1 MSKII
6 TLTLNPSLDKTFN
19 LDNFRKGKVNRADGY
34 RIDAGGKGINV
45 SRALS
50 NFNTENTALGIIGGE
65 SGALLE
71 KLLIK
76 ENVECDFLKVDGQT
90 RTNYKIFDA
99 ASGDTTDINEPGIR
113 MNPAQHDAFFEKY
126 RTHLKNAGFAV
137 LAGSIPPDTEP
148 DIYKT
153 LIEEAKKYGVKVI
166 LDAEG
171 EKLGEGI
178 KAQPFAIK
186 PNIHEFEDLCGKSM
200 KSQADILNGIREIQ
214 KSGIELVV
222 VSMGGDGAIFM
233 QGNIAYRTI
242 APKVARKSTV
252 GCGDSVV
259 AGLVYSLANGFDLKK
274 TAMFSAACGSVTAT
288 KDGTNMCTLDEV
300 NAFCNNIPIDRI
312 EFL

>member
-19 LDNFRKGKVNRADGY
+19 LDNFLKGKVNRAQDY

-45 SRALS
+45 SRALT
-50 NFNTENTALGIIGGE
+50 NFKTENTALGIIGGE
-65 SGALLE
+65 SGDLLE
-71 KLLIK
+71 KLLKK
-76 ENVECDFLKVDGQT
+76 ENVDCDFLKTDGQT

-99 ASGDTTDINEPGIR
+99 AGGDTTDINEPGIR
-113 MNPAQHDAFFEKY
+113 MTSEIEQAFFEKY
-126 RTHLKNAGFAV
+126 RSHLNSADFAV
-137 LAGSIPPDTEP
+137 LAGSTPPNTEP
-148 DIYKT
+148 SIYKL
-153 LIEEAKKYGVKVI
+153 LIDEAKKFNVKVI

-171 EKLGEGI
+171 DKLREGI
-178 KAQPFAIK
+178 KALPFAIK
-186 PNIHEFEDLCGKSM
+186 PNIHEFEDLCGKTM
-200 KSQADILNGIREIQ
+200 KSQSDILNGIREIQ

-233 QGNIAYRTI
+233 QKNIAYKTI
-242 APKVARKSTV
+242 APKVAKKSTV

-259 AGLVYSLANGFDLKK
+259 AGIVYSLANGFDLKK

-288 KDGTNMCTLDEV
+288 KDGTNMCNLDEV
-300 NAFCNNIPIDRI
+300 SAFCNNIPIDRI